1 MTSSSTAVAPGT
13 GAGRPGPAGG
23 PAAPAAAPASGLARF
38 DPLWA
43 ALLTFAVACAGAGAA
58 QPWRDELASWNAAR
72 RGTGDLVEMLGNVD
86 AVSGVYYLLLHGW
99 VAVFGDSPAM
109 LRMPSALAM
118 AGAAVFV
125 VLTARRLFDR
135 RAAAFAGL
143 LFALVPA
150 VSKYGQEARSYA
162 FVVLAVAAATWL
174 LIRAL
179 ERPTVAR
186 WAPYAVAVAAAGLF
200 HIVSLL
206 VLLPHGLIVLGRWWG
221 TRSWRLL
228 TGYALTVVVGLLPVV
243 PLVLL
248 GQRQVG
254 RQISWLKAPHLRD
267 LAGLWSN
274 LTASPLVS
282 FALLAAALLPLAWNR
297 GRRPAAELAL
307 VAALPIGVAWVI
319 SHGSTSYFL
328 DRYLLFTLPA
338 WIVLAAAGL
347 GALRPRPLGVA
358 GLVVLVALGVT
369 DQRHLRTTYAK
380 DGTDGKRVADVI
392 AKDYKPGD
400 GFAPVRGADRVF
412 MIDFTVEYY
421 LPERVKLK
429 DVFAERSAVAS
440 DDLFPVECEQAARCA
455 DALNGTQRVWV
466 VTWSGTPN
474 PYHKLPEAQEKALKD
489 HYKPV
494 RTTKLGNLQVTLAE
508 LGGADRLVVV
518 LERLL
523 LGLGELVV
531 RVGG

>member
-1 MTSSSTAVAPGT
+1 MTSSSTAVAHASVDGPT
-13 GAGRPGPAGG
+13 GSAAEPARPHP
-23 PAAPAAAPASGLARF
+23 APASGPARF
-38 DPLWA
+38 DWLWA
-43 ALLTFAVACAGAGAA
+43 AVLTFVVACIGGGAA
-58 QPWRDELASWNAAR
+58 QPWRDELASWNAAGR
-72 RGTGDLVEMLGNVD
+72 DTGDLVGMLGHVD
-86 AVSGVYYLLLHGW
+86 AVSGAYYLLLHGW
-99 VAVFGDSPAM
+99 VSVFGDSPAM

-118 AGAAVFV
+118 AGAAAFV
-125 VLTARRLFDR
+125 LLTARTLFDR
-135 RAAAFAGL
+135 RTAVFAGL

-174 LIRAL
+174 LLRAL

-186 WAPYAVAVAAAGLF
+186 WLPYSVAVATAGLF
-200 HIVSLL
+200 HVVSLL
-206 VLLPHGLIVLGRWWG
+206 VLLPHALIVLWRWWDARAG
-221 TRSWRLL
+221 RLL
-228 TGYALTVVVGLLPVV
+228 VGYAAAVVVGLLPVI

-248 GQRQVG
+248 GQRQVS

-282 FALLAAALLPLAWNR
+282 FVLLAAALLPLAWSR

-307 VAALPIGVAWVI
+307 VAALPIAVAWVI

-338 WIVLAAAGL
+338 WVLLAAAGL
-347 GALRPRPLGVA
+347 GALRPRLLGVA

-369 DQRHLRTTYAK
+369 DQRHLRTKYAK

-412 MIDFTVEYY
+412 MIDFTVDYY
-421 LPERVKLK
+421 LPGNVKLK
-429 DVFAERSAVAS
+429 DVFAERSALAA
-440 DDLFPVECEQAARCA
+440 DDLFPVECEQTVQCLK
-455 DALNGTQRVWV
+455 DLNGTQRVWV
-466 VTWSGTPN
+466 VTWSGTSN
-474 PYHKLPEAQEKALKD
+474 PYHKLPEGQEKALKD
-489 HYKPV
+489 HYKVVKSTKV
-494 RTTKLGNLQVTLAE
+494 RNLQVTLVE
-508 LGGADRLVVV
+508 RDR
-518 LERLL
+518 
-523 LGLGELVV
+523 
-531 RVGG
+531 